1 MSESVSVRV
10 CLCVCTCSEC
20 MSWKCVF
27 CIMSLKNRRF
37 SLDSSVSPDGVGPLG
52 GKTGSDRF
60 SSKKSRKSLD
70 DARLESHQLS
80 HSLNS
85 NISLREQSIAEETLQ
100 RSNGLINNN
109 SFLKHNK
116 TFHKLFQEIPEGEN
130 LIHSFTCA
138 LQKEVLYHGKLF
150 VSENHVCFHSSVLL
164 KDTKVVIP
172 ASSVRDV
179 KKYNSAL
186 SMLSIQTVG
195 EKYSFVSLRHREMC
209 YKLLQTVSLHEQVES
224 STHPSS
230 ENEADHDLGSSYS
243 SLEDCAD
250 HDLSRQQNIFLD
262 NGFPQMSSEGPTRS
276 NSTRQNSLIDEENR
290 AESWLRRITENVAP
304 LYFLREI
311 RNLSVLFY
319 IYMMLMTLL
328 LLVAVYIGLRITALE
343 EQLNSLGALTELSL
357 HNGEYQET

>member
-1 MSESVSVRV
+1 
-10 CLCVCTCSEC
+10 
-20 MSWKCVF
+20 
-27 CIMSLKNRRF
+27 
-37 SLDSSVSPDGVGPLG
+37 
-52 GKTGSDRF
+52 
-60 SSKKSRKSLD
+60 
-70 DARLESHQLS
+70 
-80 HSLNS
+80 
-85 NISLREQSIAEETLQ
+85 
-100 RSNGLINNN
+100 
-109 SFLKHNK
+109 
-116 TFHKLFQEIPEGEN
+116 
-130 LIHSFTCA
+130 
-138 LQKEVLYHGKLF
+138 
-150 VSENHVCFHSSVLL
+150 
-164 KDTKVVIP
+164 
-172 ASSVRDV
+172 
-179 KKYNSAL
+179 
-186 SMLSIQTVG
+186 
-195 EKYSFVSLRHREMC
+195 MC

-357 HNGEYQET
+357 HNGE

>member
-1 MSESVSVRV
+1 M
-10 CLCVCTCSEC
+10 
-20 MSWKCVF
+20 
-27 CIMSLKNRRF
+27 
-37 SLDSSVSPDGVGPLG
+37 
-52 GKTGSDRF
+52 
-60 SSKKSRKSLD
+60 
-70 DARLESHQLS
+70 
-80 HSLNS
+80 
-85 NISLREQSIAEETLQ
+85 LQ
-100 RSNGLINNN
+100 
-109 SFLKHNK
+109 
-116 TFHKLFQEIPEGEN
+116 
-130 LIHSFTCA
+130 
-138 LQKEVLYHGKLF
+138 
-150 VSENHVCFHSSVLL
+150 
-164 KDTKVVIP
+164 VVIP
-172 ASSVRDV
+172 VSSVRDV

-357 HNGEYQET
+357 HNGE